1 MLRFTYHG
9 QAADD
14 VQISPDLC
22 LIGCVFFFSD
32 HLSKQTPKEMDFK
45 ARLARWKANICN
57 HGGLVEETYNKVTC
71 THVVADEFD
80 SEDVKVRAPHFP
92 VSD

>member
-1 MLRFTYHG
+1 MNLINKNFKFMNFFRFTYHG

-32 HLSKQTPKEMDFK
+32 HLSKQSPKEIDFK
-45 ARLARWKANICN
+45 ARLTRWKKNISN
-57 HGGLVEETYNKVTC
+57 HGGLVEETYNKVRLQFTINNL
-71 THVVADEFD
+71 
-80 SEDVKVRAPHFP
+80 
-92 VSD
+92 